1 MNGLR
6 DGLQRCDETFLG
18 PARMHIGIVVL
29 FACIGRLIGSGSAV
43 YRGPECLCLHTPY
56 ADALSQPPSLHE
68 EVTNNYALYKRTSHI
83 GKQERLDE
91 TKIVQAGCG

>member
-29 FACIGRLIGSGSAV
+29 FACIGRLIGRGSAA
-43 YRGPECLCLHTPY
+43 YRGQDQIVCACTRHTPMLCLN
-56 ADALSQPPSLHE
+56 LHE
-68 EVTNNYALYKRTSHI
+68 EVTNNYAL
-83 GKQERLDE
+83 QEDKPHRE
-91 TKIVQAGCG
+91 TGEA